1 MQVCEKRGVQI
12 PSSLLC
18 WEEKVKPRLNTSV
31 IERVGPCNMGSSN
44 ISPTASL
51 LVTEDMLYCPAT
63 NAEP

>member
-18 WEEKVKPRLNTSV
+18 VEEKVKPRLNTSV
-31 IERVGPCNMGSSN
+31 IEREDPATWAAATLA
-44 ISPTASL
+44 PTASL
-51 LVTEDMLYCPAT
+51 LLTEEMLYCPAT